1 MRSPSAP
8 TAGPIV
14 LFDLDGTVLTFDDP
28 PPGPGRTAMDRAI
41 ASLYGVADAS
51 AGVRFSGG
59 TDRGIVRALL
69 RKCGLDDAAI
79 DGEAERTLDRYLE
92 HLAELLRTRRYRAI
106 GDVAGAVAELAADG
120 ACVGVA
126 TGNVRA
132 GARLKLES
140 AGLGAVFDLDRGG
153 YGCDAEPR
161 PDILRAALARC
172 AAAVGSRRPSS
183 SSSAGAGAAAAAVVV
198 VGDTVHD
205 VTAARAIGA
214 RVVGVALGPD
224 ARRELL
230 DARADVVVDDCG
242 PALVAAIRALDLTSP
257 RS

>member
-79 DGEAERTLDRYLE
+79 NGEAERTLDRYLE
-92 HLAELLRTRRYRAI
+92 HLAELLRTRRYRAM

-132 GARLKLES
+132 GARLKLDS

-172 AAAVGSRRPSS
+172 AAAVGRRSS
-183 SSSAGAGAAAAAVVV
+183 SSGASAVAHASAVVV